1 MGEPFSFLH
10 HDHLSEAPIKY
21 PAKNILQDLWPAQRK
36 YISVASFSPPPSLSL
51 SLSLPILTISLSL
64 SLSLSLCAH
73 TYTLSLSL
81 ARRHSPDEGPL
92 QLRDQVQP
100 IRLRKIEK
108 KLGRN
113 NAAVKYVTCV
123 KWSILVEL
131 LRAGTNCP
139 IIIERPCPD
148 QRSFSSYTLY
158 LVQRKACVGLCGWV
172 CVFETWKG
180 ERECVFQTRAA
191 YWWHFENAT

>member
-1 MGEPFSFLH
+1 MACAEKIHFGRIFFPSSLPF
-10 HDHLSEAPIKY
+10 
-21 PAKNILQDLWPAQRK
+21 
-36 YISVASFSPPPSLSL
+36 SL
-51 SLSLPILTISLSL
+51 SLSLPILTI
-64 SLSLSLCAH
+64 SLSLCAH